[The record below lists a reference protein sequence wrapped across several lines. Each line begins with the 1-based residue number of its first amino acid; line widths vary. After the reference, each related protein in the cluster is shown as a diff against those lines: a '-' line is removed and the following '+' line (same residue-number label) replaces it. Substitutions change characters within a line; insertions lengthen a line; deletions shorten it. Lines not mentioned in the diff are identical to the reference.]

1 MKRLTSLALGL
12 TIALNMITV
21 APAAA
26 QGNVI
31 VLQGAQIHTLVQGAE
46 AIENGVVVVR
56 DGRIAAVGGP
66 DTAIPAG
73 AQVVDVSGRH
83 LYPGFFDSVTRL
95 GLTEIGAVAVTSDFS
110 ELGDNNPHLEAATAV
125 HPASE
130 IIPVT
135 RANGTTH
142 AVAAPQGNGIS
153 GQGSLIHLDGW
164 TVEEMFVENVYMV
177 VRWPTLRTRGFDRA
191 TFTAFNRSFA
201 EAKEQYETTVAELQT
216 MLDTARRYATSDVND
231 DPTQRNFKLEALG
244 PVLRGEQP
252 MLVNVNS
259 ERGIRDAIAFAQR
272 NELKIVI
279 AGGREAWRIAD
290 EVAASGIAVI
300 LGATQSLPTREDDP
314 YDAPYAAPGKLHAAG
329 VKFAI
334 STFNASAART
344 LPYEAATAVP
354 YGLPAEEALKAIT
367 RYPAEILG
375 VDADLGTVEAGK
387 IANLF
392 VSDGDPLDIAT
403 QVTHVIIQ
411 GRLIDP
417 YDNKHDNSYR
427 KYQARPRR

>member
-1 MKRLTSLALGL
+1 MKRLAILVVSLAVVVGLG
-12 TIALNMITV
+12 TV

-26 QGNVI
+26 QEDIV
-31 VLQGAQIHTLVQGAE
+31 VLQGGRVHTLVDGAE
-46 AIENGVVVVR
+46 VIDNGVVVIQN
-56 DGRIAAVGGP
+56 GRIAAVGGP
-66 DTAIPAG
+66 DLVIPAG
-73 AQVVDVSGRH
+73 AQVIDVSGQH
-83 LYPGFFDSVTRL
+83 VYPGFFDSVTRL

-110 ELGDNNPHLEAATAV
+110 ELGDNNPHLEAASAV

-164 TVEEMFVENVYMV
+164 TVEEMFVDNVYMV
-177 VRWPTLRTRGFDRA
+177 VRWPNLQTRGFDRA

-201 EAKEQYETTVAELQT
+201 EAKKEYETSVADLEAL
-216 MLDTARRYATSDVND
+216 LEDGRRYATSDVRD
-231 DPTQRNFKLEALG
+231 DPTQRNFKLEALA
-244 PVLRGEQP
+244 PVLNGEQP
-252 MLVNVNS
+252 MLIAVDS
-259 ERGIRDAIAFAQR
+259 ERGIRDVIAFAAR
-272 NELKIVI
+272 NELDVVI
-279 AGGREAWRIAD
+279 AGGRDAWRIAD
-290 EVAASGIAVI
+290 EVAASGVPVI
-300 LGATQSLPTREDDP
+300 LGATQSLPSREDDP

-367 RYPAEILG
+367 RYPAEIMG

-392 VSDGDPLDIAT
+392 VADGDPLDIAT
-403 QVTHVIIQ
+403 QVTHVVIR

-427 KYQARPRR
+427 KYKARPRN